1 MYKVTK
7 MNFIE
12 SSHEKNWL
20 YGKEENLKELRQR
33 ANQLGIRSLIQHK
46 KSLLESGTKEDAANF
61 PVQSFA
67 HGYLQK
73 RKQSGSAMEVDNND
87 EDEGDKSDDKDN
99 FLNPDEELL
108 LIEFFT
114 SKLAEL
120 IGPDA
125 TMNRLKRDIKVTST
139 AAILV
144 RRFFCSNSV
153 MCFDPKAMM
162 VAAAFLASKVEDAT
176 VDVRYLEEATQ
187 RMKSPV
193 PLASIITAELQLL
206 NGINYELN
214 IYHPYK
220 TVLAYTEDLRHFFK
234 SSRSSNHPSSNN
246 NNSHKIGGE
255 DLRPI
260 HDTARQIVQDLVLY
274 SDLPLLYTPGQ
285 LGLAAMMVANQIL
298 VQKSTKSQNHPMSN
312 NITENV
318 PKIDYTAYIKA
329 RFESQYTSEQIQQM
343 IQQMKQI
350 CQHIQQFLQKH
361 NENSIEN
368 NMEEL
373 KRIHKKLKL
382 LRKVKEKKKKKKKNS
397 NKRKGKSQDVQEGE
411 TTTSNKEKEE
421 ETQQP
426 TPKRPKIKL
435 TLSSHNNNSNNDTN

>member
-1 MYKVTK
+1 
-7 MNFIE
+7 MNFID

-20 YGKEENLKELRQR
+20 YGKEENLKELRRR
-33 ANQLGIRSLIQHK
+33 ANQLGIRSLLQYK
-46 KSLLESGTKEDAANF
+46 KSLLESGTKESEDATTF
-61 PVQSFA
+61 PVHSFA
-67 HGYLQK
+67 HGYLHK
-73 RKQSGSAMEVDNND
+73 SKQSGSAIDVGGD
-87 EDEGDKSDDKDN
+87 DEGDKSDDKDD

-114 SKLAEL
+114 SKLGEL

-153 MCFDPKAMM
+153 MCFDPKVMM

-176 VDVRYLEEATQ
+176 VDVRYLEDATQ

-234 SSRSSNHPSSNN
+234 SSRSNNHPTNN
-246 NNSHKIGGE
+246 NNNNNHKIGGE

-298 VQKSTKSQNHPMSN
+298 VQKSTSSQTNPTN
-312 NITENV
+312 NNNTANV

-329 RFESQYTSEQIQQM
+329 RFESQYTPEQIQQM

-350 CQHIQQFLQKH
+350 CQHIQLFLQKH
-361 NENSIEN
+361 NDNTTEN

-373 KRIHKKLKL
+373 KRIHKKLKQ
-382 LRKVKEKKKKKKKNS
+382 LRKVKEKKKKKKKSS
-397 NKRKGKSQDVQEGE
+397 NKRKGKSHDEQEGE
-411 TTTSNKEKEE
+411 TTATNNEKEE
-421 ETQQP
+421 DTQP
-426 TPKRPKIKL
+426 PAPKRPKIKFS
-435 TLSSHNNNSNNDTN
+435 LSSHNSNSNNENN